1 MANALKCHRKPF
13 YVNIWH
19 AWEQEMTWLKDQ
31 NGLQISLKC
40 ISKDISNI
48 FNKIATVPGVGLLIS
63 LILSFLIQILTQG
76 KNPGIAWK
84 YTLPKV
90 MNVTQP
96 ATKRF
101 HHTWHTE
108 QSDCSV
114 SCGGGK
120 WVPNSASQLISA
132 YRFYPV
138 YRWAL
143 CTLGNPNAV

>member
-1 MANALKCHRKPF
+1 M
-13 YVNIWH
+13 
-19 AWEQEMTWLKDQ
+19 
-31 NGLQISLKC
+31 
-40 ISKDISNI
+40 
-48 FNKIATVPGVGLLIS
+48 FNKISAVPGVGLRIS
-63 LILSFLIQILTQG
+63 PILPYLLQILTQG

-96 ATKRF
+96 APKRF
-101 HHTWHTE
+101 HHTWYTE

-132 YRFYPV
+132 YRFYLV
-138 YRWAL
+138 YRR
-143 CTLGNPNAV
+143 TL